1 MKWREI
7 KSAYK
12 SRIEQLESLSPR
24 ELLEVSDDAL
34 KEEIRAA
41 YLRKLKVHHPDKND
55 AFMKEYANRYSLI
68 INAAYEKLMEEL
80 G

>member
-7 KSAYK
+7 NNSYQ
-12 SRIEQLESLSPR
+12 SRIDQLESMSPR
-24 ELLEVSDDAL
+24 ELLDVEEDAS
-34 KEEIRAA
+34 KEDIRAA

-55 AFMKEYANRYSLI
+55 AFMKEFANRYSLI
-68 INAAYEKLMEEL
+68 INAAYEKLMDEL